1 MRVSM
6 RGVTW
11 LGFALALSVACVGAA
26 CGSPAAPTV
35 QTAASAA
42 PAVTVPTGNVP
53 PGPPVAVLAVEG
65 FTLTLVSN
73 YGNQLVPSFQLA
85 ETSGR
90 SAAVVISVEF
100 NLADGAPWGQPTV
113 WYVGRRVAAAG
124 AAAIEPDVI
133 YGDSVFTF
141 DVPAGYAGRV
151 SALVVFADEQ
161 GRRGTVTALA
171 AVPR

>member
-1 MRVSM
+1 MRIGSQEITM
-6 RGVTW
+6 SRY
-11 LGFALALSVACVGAA
+11 ALALWVALLPAA
-26 CGSPAAPTV
+26 CDSPATPTV
-35 QTAASAA
+35 QTAAPAT

-100 NLADGAPWGQPTV
+100 NLADGAPWGQPIV

-133 YGDSVFTF
+133 YGDSVFTV

-161 GRRGTVTALA
+161 GRRGTLTAVA